1 MIVSL
6 IIIISLKRNILV
18 LKVLEAHNF
27 KIKITL
33 KLKKKKKNLSK
44 SLHCY
49 YGSQTAIDS

>member
-1 MIVSL
+1 MIVSP
-6 IIIISLKRNILV
+6 ITIISLKRNILA

-33 KLKKKKKNLSK
+33 KLKKKKNLSK